1 MRTRSLLL
9 PLLTLSL
16 ALHALAAGP
25 GYHVVK
31 TWKLGGDG
39 GWDYLTADSDARR
52 LYIARATRVMV
63 VDLDSGKLI
72 AEIPDTPGVHGIAL
86 DHKRGKGYIS
96 CGGDNSVLVFDITT
110 LKPVTRIKVGQRP
123 DAILFD
129 PATDHVF
136 TFNAGSQDSTVID
149 VTKDAVVGTI
159 PLGGKPEFAATDLKG
174 TVFVNMEDKNSLY
187 ALDAKKLT
195 VKSKWPMPG
204 CDEPSGLAIDRKN
217 RRLFSGCEKIMAITD
232 ADSGQQVANAPV
244 GDGVDAAAFDEETG
258 LAFAS
263 AGGDAK
269 LTVVQ
274 SQGADKY
281 AVVETP
287 STQKGARTMAL
298 DSKTHNIYL
307 VTADFGPRPAP
318 TADNPRPRAPILP
331 GSFVVLVMAKE

>member
-1 MRTRSLLL
+1 MRARTLLL
-9 PLLTLSL
+9 PLVLLLS
-16 ALHALAAGP
+16 AAAFAAGP
-25 GYHVVK
+25 GYHLIN

-52 LYIARATRVMV
+52 LYISRATRVLV
-63 VDLDSGKLI
+63 IDLDSGKQVG
-72 AEIPDTPGVHGIAL
+72 EIPDTPGVHGIAL
-86 DHKRGKGYIS
+86 DHKRGKGYVS
-96 CGGDNSVLVFDITT
+96 DGGDGTVTVFDMKSLKT
-110 LKPVTRIKVGQRP
+110 LSKIKVGQRP

-136 TFNAGSQDSTVID
+136 TFNAGTQDSTVID

-174 TVFVNMEDKNSLY
+174 TVYVNMEDKNSLY
-187 ALDAKKLT
+187 AIDANKLT
-195 VKSKWPMPG
+195 VKSKWALPG
-204 CDEPSGLAIDRKN
+204 CEEPSGLAIDRKN

-244 GDGVDAAAFDEETG
+244 GEGVDAAAYDDETG

-274 SQGADKY
+274 SSGADKY

-287 STQKGARTMAL
+287 ATQKGARTMAL
-298 DSKTHNIYL
+298 DTKTHNIYL
-307 VTADFGPRPAP
+307 VTAEFGPRPAP
-318 TADNPRPRAPILP
+318 TAQNPHPRPSIVP
-331 GSFVVLVMAKE
+331 GSFVVLVMGK

>member
-1 MRTRSLLL
+1 MRLRSLLL
-9 PLLTLSL
+9 SL
-16 ALHALAAGP
+16 ALLFLSLSSIAAGP
-25 GYHVVK
+25 GYHLVN

-39 GWDYLTADSDARR
+39 GWDYLTADGDARR

-72 AEIPDTPGVHGIAL
+72 AEISDTPGVHGITI
-86 DHKRGKGYIS
+86 DHKRGRGYVS
-96 CGGDNSVLVFDITT
+96 CGGDNSVLVFDTTT
-110 LKPVTRIKVGQRP
+110 LKPITRIKVGERP

-149 VTKDAVVGTI
+149 VNKNEVVGTI
-159 PLGGKPEFAATDLKG
+159 PLGGDPEFAATDLQG
-174 TVFVNMEDKNSLY
+174 TVFVNMADKNSLY
-187 ALDAKKLT
+187 ALDATKLT
-195 VKSKWPMPG
+195 VKSRWPLPG
-204 CDEPSGLAIDRKN
+204 CEEPTGLAIDRKH
-217 RRLFSGCEKIMAITD
+217 RRVFSGCEKIMAITD

-244 GDGVDAAAFDEETG
+244 GEGVDAAAFDEETG

-263 AGGDAK
+263 AGADAK

-274 SQGADKY
+274 SQGGDKY
-281 AVVETP
+281 SVVGMP

-298 DSKTHNIYL
+298 DPKTHSIYL

-318 TADNPRPRAPILP
+318 TADHPHPRPPILP
-331 GSFVVLVMAKE
+331 GTFVVLVMGRQ

>member
-1 MRTRSLLL
+1 MRPRTLLL
-9 PLLTLSL
+9 PLVLLLS
-16 ALHALAAGP
+16 AAAFAAGP
-25 GYHVVK
+25 GYHLIN

-52 LYIARATRVMV
+52 LYISRATRVLV
-63 VDLDSGKLI
+63 VDMDSGKQVG
-72 AEIPDTPGVHGIAL
+72 EIPDTPGVHGIAL

-96 CGGDNSVLVFDITT
+96 DGGDGTVTVFDITSLKT
-110 LKPVTRIKVGQRP
+110 LSKIKVGQRP

-136 TFNAGSQDSTVID
+136 TFNAGTQDSSVID

-187 ALDAKKLT
+187 AIDANKLT
-195 VKSKWPMPG
+195 VKSKWPLPG

-217 RRLFSGCEKIMAITD
+217 RRLFSGCEKIVAITD
-232 ADSGQQVANAPV
+232 ADSGKQVASTPV
-244 GDGVDAAAFDEETG
+244 GEGVDANAYDDETG

-274 SQGADKY
+274 SSGGDKY

-287 STQKGARTMAL
+287 TTQKGARTMAL
-298 DSKTHNIYL
+298 DTKTHNIYL
-307 VTADFGPRPAP
+307 VTAEFGPRPAP
-318 TADNPRPRAPILP
+318 TAQNPHPRPSIVP
-331 GSFVVLVMAKE
+331 GSFVVLVMGK

>member
-1 MRTRSLLL
+1 MRARTFLL
-9 PLLTLSL
+9 PFVTLMLT
-16 ALHALAAGP
+16 AAAFAAGP
-25 GYHVVK
+25 GYHLIN

-39 GWDYLTADSDARR
+39 GWDYLTIDGEARR

-63 VDLDSGKLI
+63 VDVDSGKVLG
-72 AEIPDTPGVHGIAL
+72 EIPDTPGVHGVAL
-86 DHKRGKGYIS
+86 DREGGKGYIS
-96 CGGDNSVLVFDITT
+96 CGGENTVAVFDLAS
-110 LKPVTRIKVGQRP
+110 LKVTSKIKVGQRP

-129 PATDHVF
+129 PATKHVF

-149 VTKDAVVGTI
+149 TAKGAVVGTI

-187 ALDAKKLT
+187 AIDANKLT
-195 VKSKWPMPG
+195 VKSKWEMPG
-204 CDEPSGLAIDRKN
+204 CEEPSGLAMDRKN

-244 GDGVDAAAFDEETG
+244 GDGVDATAYDEGDG

-274 SQGADKY
+274 AKGGDKY

-287 STQKGARTMAL
+287 TTKKGARTMAF
-298 DSKTHNIYL
+298 DPKTKNVYL
-307 VTADFGPRPAP
+307 VTAEFGPRPAA
-318 TADNPRPRAPILP
+318 TADNPHPRPSIVP
-331 GSFVVLVMAKE
+331 GSFVVLVMSK

>member
-1 MRTRSLLL
+1 MRARTLLL
-9 PLLTLSL
+9 PLVLLLS
-16 ALHALAAGP
+16 AAAFAAGP
-25 GYHVVK
+25 GYHLIN

-52 LYIARATRVMV
+52 LYISRATRVLVIDM
-63 VDLDSGKLI
+63 DSGKQVG
-72 AEIPDTPGVHGIAL
+72 EIPDTPGVHGIAL

-96 CGGDNSVLVFDITT
+96 NGGDGTVTVFDINS
-110 LKPVTRIKVGQRP
+110 LKTIAKIKVGQRP

-136 TFNAGSQDSTVID
+136 TFNAGTQDSTVID

-187 ALDAKKLT
+187 AIDANKLT
-195 VKSKWPMPG
+195 VKSKWALPG
-204 CDEPSGLAIDRKN
+204 CEEPSGLAIDRKN

-244 GDGVDAAAFDEETG
+244 GEGVDATAYDDETG

-274 SQGADKY
+274 SSGGDKY
-281 AVVETP
+281 VVVETP
-287 STQKGARTMAL
+287 ATQKGARTMAL
-298 DSKTHNIYL
+298 DTKTHNIYL
-307 VTADFGPRPAP
+307 VTAEFGPRPAP
-318 TADNPRPRAPILP
+318 TAQNPHPRPSIVP
-331 GSFVVLVMAKE
+331 GSFVVLVMGK